1 MQKKGLD
8 KKFDFVIIGSGLGG
22 LTSGLILAKEGFSV
36 CILEK
41 NAQIGGTLQT
51 FYHAKTKFDTGV
63 HYLGGLEPQQPLYP
77 YFKYLGLMDDLNLQK
92 MNEDGFDMISFKG
105 DPNQYPIA
113 QGYSN
118 FKKQLLHF
126 FPDQEKGLD
135 KYIEKIK
142 HVCNSFSLYYLKK
155 ENNFKEEVGL
165 FFEGAKDVIEECVSN
180 PKLRAIL
187 SASNVLYAGEGHKS
201 PFYMHALIINS
212 YIESSY
218 RVIGGGST
226 ISRSL
231 EKQLK
236 KLGSIIVRN
245 AEVTQVTIKDNK
257 ATNVILK
264 DGRTI
269 EADNF
274 ISNIHP
280 TQTFKL
286 FDTSMYRKVFK
297 KRMENLE
304 NTASSFVLYV
314 KLAPKSYPYHKS
326 NLYHLD
332 QKDVWDLPH
341 TDNKK
346 WGENLSVFSAP
357 SKDDPEYTESLIVIV
372 YMKYEEVKQWENTFS
387 TITEFSIR
395 DQAYQDFKEEKSQ
408 IILQNLEKLIPEIK
422 GNIDSYTSS
431 TPLTQRDYMNSPQGS
446 LYGVQKDY
454 KMPMKSFV
462 DTKTKIKNLFLTGQN
477 IGVHGI
483 LGVIITATVTCS
495 AFLGREEIV
504 AKIRKSAYPNE

>member
-22 LTSGLILAKEGFSV
+22 LTSGLFLAKEGYSV

-51 FYHAKTKFDTGV
+51 FYHDKTKFDTGV
-63 HYLGGLEPQQPLYP
+63 HYLGGLEPHQPLYP
-77 YFKYLGLMDDLNLQK
+77 YFKYLGLMDDLKLQK
-92 MNEDGFDMISFKG
+92 MDEDGFDLISFNG
-105 DPNQYPIA
+105 DSNQYPIA
-113 QGYSN
+113 QGYPN

-126 FPDQEKGLD
+126 FPDQEEGLD

-142 HVCNSFSLYYLKK
+142 QVCNAFSLYYLKK
-155 ENNFKEEVGL
+155 ENNFKEEVDL
-165 FFEGAKDVIEECVSN
+165 FFEGAENVISECISD
-180 PKLRAIL
+180 PKLRAVL
-187 SASNVLYAGEGHKS
+187 SANNVLYAGEGDKS
-201 PFYMHALIINS
+201 PFYMHALIVNS

-236 KLGSIIVRN
+236 KLGSVIVRN
-245 AEVTQVTIKDNK
+245 AEVTKIAIDDIT
-257 ATNVILK
+257 ATNVVLK
-264 DGRTI
+264 DGTTI
-269 EADNF
+269 EGENF

-280 TQTFKL
+280 TQTFNL

-304 NTASSFVLYV
+304 NTAASFVLYV
-314 KLAPKSYPYHKS
+314 KLAPKTYPYHKS
-326 NLYHLD
+326 NLYLLD
-332 QKDVWDLPH
+332 EKDVWNLP
-341 TDNKK
+341 DIEKER
-346 WGENLSVFSAP
+346 WGENLSVFSTP
-357 SKDDPEYTESLIVIV
+357 SKENPEFTESLIVIV
-372 YMKYEEVKQWENTFS
+372 YMKFEEVKQWEHTFS

-395 DQAYQDFKEEKSQ
+395 DQSYQNFKEEKSQ
-408 IILQNLEKLIPEIK
+408 IVLESLKNLIPEIE
-422 GNIDSYTSS
+422 GNIESYTSS
-431 TPLTQRDYMNSPQGS
+431 TPLTQRDYMNSPGGS

-462 DTKTKIKNLFLTGQN
+462 DTKTKVKNLFLTGQN

-483 LGVIITATVTCS
+483 LGVIITATVTC
-495 AFLGREEIV
+495 ATFLGRDEIV